1 MATHAFQ
8 QPYDATVSE
17 IDPMDLATPT
27 QDQRKSVG
35 RLTRLMARSLSL
47 VWQSARTPFLAL
59 IGLQL
64 LNAVALALQVVAVE
78 LALAAVLAITGSTG
92 DLWALVQ
99 PVLMLAGLTAVT
111 AVIASI
117 QVGLGRY
124 AGELVV
130 AVMWKRVLRVA
141 TRVDLRKF
149 ESVRFYDR
157 LQRVQADAAT
167 RPYQIT
173 YGLLATMG
181 ALAAGAALVIA
192 IVLVHPALL
201 PLLLIGGIPVLL
213 TSRRQSQ
220 LEFDFLARQAQSRR
234 LRTYLTWVQTGRDE
248 AKEVRAFGLARNFG
262 QRLNTLYADYLRDL
276 ARHVSQRSKLGAAG
290 SLGSAALLALTL
302 FLLAWLIST
311 NRLSIAEAGA
321 ALVAIRLLAGQV
333 KSGFS
338 GVQAIFES
346 GQFIDDLDGFLTLAP
361 AAEGGSLET
370 APPTDFL
377 RIRADAVSFSYPGRN
392 ALALQAASIE
402 VNRGEVVA
410 LVGENGSG
418 KTTLA
423 KVVAGLYEPGSGAVR
438 WDGTDIR
445 TFRPDL
451 FRERVAIIFQDFVR
465 YALSAEENIAVARPD
480 DDIDHA
486 AIREAAQIADAD
498 SFLSALP
505 AGYQTPLSRRFTG
518 GHELSGGQWQKVAI
532 ARAFYRNAPLVII
545 DEPTAALDAR
555 AEYELFSSLHEVLR
569 GRSALII
576 SHRFSTVRTA
586 DKIYVL
592 DHGRVV
598 EHGTH
603 DELVALGGQ
612 YAELFHLQ
620 ASAYSVDSVMD

>member
-1 MATHAFQ
+1 
-8 QPYDATVSE
+8 
-17 IDPMDLATPT
+17 MDLATPA
-27 QDQRKSVG
+27 QDQRKSIG
-35 RLTRLMARSLSL
+35 RLTRLMARSLSI

-64 LNAVALALQVVAVE
+64 LNAIALALQILAVQ
-78 LALAAVLAITGSTG
+78 LALTAVLEISGTS
-92 DLWALVQ
+92 DPWSLVQ
-99 PVLMLAGLTAVT
+99 PVLLLAGLTALT
-111 AVIASI
+111 AVIGSV

-149 ESVRFYDR
+149 ESARFYDR
-157 LQRVQADAAT
+157 LQRVQANALT

-173 YGLLATMG
+173 HGLVATTGG
-181 ALAAGAALVIA
+181 AAAGAGLLVA
-192 IVLVHPALL
+192 IVLVDPALL
-201 PLLLIGGIPVLL
+201 PLLLVGAVPVLL

-220 LEFDFLARQAQSRR
+220 LESDFLAQQTQSMR
-234 LRTYLTWVQTGRDE
+234 LRSYLTWVQTGRDE
-248 AKEVRAFGLARNFG
+248 AKEVRAFGLGRNFG
-262 QRLNTLYADYLRDL
+262 QRLNALYADYLRDL
-276 ARHVSQRSKLGAAG
+276 AQHLWHRSRLGAAG
-290 SLGSAALLALTL
+290 SLGSAILLALTL
-302 FLLAWLIST
+302 FVLAWLIST
-311 NRLSIAEAGA
+311 GRLTIAEAVA

-333 KSGFS
+333 QSGLS

-361 AAEGGSLET
+361 AAEGGSREI
-370 APPTDFL
+370 APPAEFQ
-377 RIRADAVSFSYPGRN
+377 RIRADAVSFSYPGRS

-402 VNRGEVVA
+402 INRGEVVA

-423 KVVAGLYEPGSGAVR
+423 KVMAGLYEPGSGAVR
-438 WDGTDIR
+438 WDGVDVR
-445 TFRPDL
+445 TFRPEL
-451 FRERVAIIFQDFVR
+451 LRQRIAIIFQDFVR

-480 DDIDHA
+480 DEVDHA
-486 AIREAAQIADAD
+486 AIREAAKLADAD
-498 SFLSALP
+498 SFLAALP
-505 AGYQTPLSRRFTG
+505 AGYETSLSPRFTS

-555 AEYELFSSLHEVLR
+555 AEYEMFSSLHEVLR

-586 DKIYVL
+586 DRIYVL

-598 EHGTH
+598 GQGTH

-612 YAELFHLQ
+612 YAELFNLQ
-620 ASAYSVDSVMD
+620 ASAYSVDRVRD

>member
-1 MATHAFQ
+1 
-8 QPYDATVSE
+8 VSE
-17 IDPMDLATPT
+17 IDPVDLATPA

-35 RLTRLMARSLSL
+35 RLTRLMARSLSM

-64 LNAVALALQVVAVE
+64 LNAIALVLQIVAVQLALT
-78 LALAAVLAITGSTG
+78 ALLDISGSAA
-92 DLWALVQ
+92 DLVRLVQ
-99 PVLMLAGLTAVT
+99 PVLLLAGLTAVT
-111 AVIASI
+111 AVIAST
-117 QVGLGRY
+117 QAGLGRY

-149 ESVRFYDR
+149 ESARFYDR
-157 LQRVQADAAT
+157 LQRVQANAQT

-173 YGLLATMG
+173 YGLVAAMG
-181 ALAAGAALVIA
+181 AAAAGAGLVVAIA
-192 IVLVHPALL
+192 LVHPTLL
-201 PLLLIGGIPVLL
+201 PLLLIGGVPVLL
-213 TSRRQSQ
+213 ASRRQSQ
-220 LEFDFLARQAQSRR
+220 LESDFLARQTQSVR
-234 LRTYLTWVQTGRDE
+234 LRNYLTWVQTGREE

-262 QRLNTLYADYLRDL
+262 KRLNTLYADYLRDL
-276 ARHVSQRSKLGAAG
+276 AQHLWHRSRLGAAG

-321 ALVAIRLLAGQV
+321 ALVAIRLLASQV
-333 KSGFS
+333 HSGFA
-338 GVQAIFES
+338 GVQAVFES
-346 GQFIDDLDGFLTLAP
+346 GLFIDDLDGFLTLAP
-361 AAEGGSLET
+361 AAEGGSREI
-370 APPTDFL
+370 APPADFH
-377 RIRADAVSFSYPGRN
+377 RIRADAVTFSYPGRSQ
-392 ALALQAASIE
+392 LALQSANIE

-423 KVVAGLYEPGSGAVR
+423 KVIAGLYEPGSGAVR
-438 WDGTDIR
+438 WDGTDVR

-451 FRERVAIIFQDFVR
+451 FRERVAIIFQDFVK

-486 AIREAAQIADAD
+486 AIREAARLADAD
-498 SFLSALP
+498 SFLSVLP
-505 AGYQTPLSRRFTG
+505 AGYQTPLSRRFVG

-532 ARAFYRNAPLVII
+532 ARAFYRSAPLVII

-555 AEYELFSSLHEVLR
+555 AEYELFSSLHEILR

-586 DKIYVL
+586 DRIYVL

-598 EHGTH
+598 EYGTH
-603 DELVALGGQ
+603 DELLALGGQ

-620 ASAYSVDSVMD
+620 ASAYSVDRAMD

>member
-1 MATHAFQ
+1 
-8 QPYDATVSE
+8 
-17 IDPMDLATPT
+17 MDLATPA
-27 QDQRKSVG
+27 QDQRKSIG
-35 RLTRLMARSLSL
+35 RLTRLMARSLSI

-64 LNAVALALQVVAVE
+64 LNAIALALQILAVQ
-78 LALAAVLAITGSTG
+78 LALTAILEISGTG
-92 DLWALVQ
+92 DPWRLVQ
-99 PVLMLAGLTAVT
+99 PVLLLAGLAAVT
-111 AVIASI
+111 AVIASV

-124 AGELVV
+124 AGERVV

-141 TRVDLRKF
+141 TRVDLRTF
-149 ESVRFYDR
+149 ESARFYDR
-157 LQRVQADAAT
+157 LHRVKANALT

-173 YGLLATMG
+173 NGLVATTG
-181 ALAAGAALVIA
+181 GAAASAGLVIA
-192 IVLVHPALL
+192 IVVLHPALL
-201 PLLLIGGIPVLL
+201 PLLLIGAVPVLL

-220 LEFDFLARQAQSRR
+220 LESDFLVRQTQSTR
-234 LRTYLTWVQTGRDE
+234 LRSYLTGVQTGRDE
-248 AKEVRAFGLARNFG
+248 AKEVRAFGLGRNFG
-262 QRLNTLYADYLRDL
+262 QRLNTLYADHLRDL
-276 ARHVSQRSKLGAAG
+276 VQHLWRRSRLGAAG
-290 SLGSAALLALTL
+290 SFGSAVLLALTL

-311 NRLSIAEAGA
+311 SRLSIAEAGA

-333 KSGFS
+333 QSGLA

-361 AAEGGSLET
+361 AAEGGSREV
-370 APPTDFL
+370 APPAEFH
-377 RIRADAVSFSYPGRN
+377 RVRADAVSFSYPGHS

-402 VNRGEVVA
+402 INRGEVVA

-423 KVVAGLYEPGSGAVR
+423 KVMAGLYEPGSGAVR
-438 WDGTDIR
+438 WDGVDVS
-445 TFRPDL
+445 TFRPEL

-465 YALSAEENIAVARPD
+465 YALSAEENIAVARSD
-480 DDIDHA
+480 DEVDHA
-486 AIREAAQIADAD
+486 AIREAAKIADAD
-498 SFLSALP
+498 SFLAALP
-505 AGYQTPLSRRFTG
+505 AGYETPLSRRFTG

-555 AEYELFSSLHEVLR
+555 AEYELFSSLREVLR

-586 DKIYVL
+586 DRIYVL

-598 EHGTH
+598 EQGTH
-603 DELVALGGQ
+603 DELMALGGQ

-620 ASAYSVDSVMD
+620 ASAYSVDRVMD

>member
-1 MATHAFQ
+1 
-8 QPYDATVSE
+8 VSE
-17 IDPMDLATPT
+17 IDPMDLATPAE
-27 QDQRKSVG
+27 DQQKSIG
-35 RLTRLMARSLSL
+35 RLTRLMARSLSM

-64 LNAVALALQVVAVE
+64 LNAIALALQVVAVQ
-78 LALAAVLAITGSTG
+78 LALTAVLAITGSTG
-92 DLWALVQ
+92 DLWRLAQ
-99 PVLMLAGLTAVT
+99 PVLLLAGLTAVT

-149 ESVRFYDR
+149 ESARFYDR
-157 LQRVQADAAT
+157 LQRVQANSAT

-173 YGLLATMG
+173 NGLVATIG
-181 ALAAGAALVIA
+181 ALAASAGLVVA

-201 PLLLIGGIPVLL
+201 PLLLVGGVPILL

-220 LEFDFLARQAQSRR
+220 LEFEFLSRQTQSMR

-248 AKEVRAFGLARNFG
+248 AKEIRAYGIARNFG

-276 ARHVSQRSKLGAAG
+276 EQHLWRRSKLGAAG
-290 SLGSAALLALTL
+290 SLGSAFLLALTL
-302 FLLAWLIST
+302 FMLAWLIST
-311 NRLSIAEAGA
+311 GRLSIAEAGA
-321 ALVAIRLLAGQV
+321 ALIAIRLLAGQV
-333 KSGFS
+333 QSGLA

-346 GQFIDDLDGFLTLAP
+346 GLFIDDLDGFLTLAP
-361 AAEGGSLET
+361 AAEGGSREI
-370 APPTDFL
+370 APPAEFH
-377 RIRADAVSFSYPGRN
+377 RIRSDAVSFSYPGRS
-392 ALALQAASIE
+392 ALALQAANIE
-402 VNRGEVVA
+402 INRGEVVA

-423 KVVAGLYEPGSGAVR
+423 KVMAGLYEPGSGAVR
-438 WDGTDIR
+438 WDGTDVR

-480 DDIDHA
+480 DEIDNA
-486 AIREAAQIADAD
+486 AVREAAKIADAD

-532 ARAFYRNAPLVII
+532 ARAFYRSAPLVII

-586 DKIYVL
+586 DRIYVL

-598 EHGTH
+598 EQGTH

>member
-1 MATHAFQ
+1 VATHAFQ

-64 LNAVALALQVVAVE
+64 LNAIALALQVVAVQ

-92 DLWALVQ
+92 DLWGLVQ
-99 PVLMLAGLTAVT
+99 PVLLLAGLTAAT

-181 ALAAGAALVIA
+181 ALAAGAGLVIA

-220 LEFDFLARQAQSRR
+220 LEFDFLARQSQSRR

-276 ARHVSQRSKLGAAG
+276 AQHVSQRSKLGAAG

-302 FLLAWLIST
+302 FLLGWLISS

-333 KSGFS
+333 QSGFS

-361 AAEGGSLET
+361 AAEGGSREI

-392 ALALQAASIE
+392 ALALQAANIE
-402 VNRGEVVA
+402 INRGEVVA

-423 KVVAGLYEPGSGAVR
+423 KVIAGLYEPGSGAVR

-451 FRERVAIIFQDFVR
+451 FRERIAIIFQDFVR

-480 DDIDHA
+480 DDIDQA
-486 AIREAAQIADAD
+486 AIREAAKIADAD

-586 DKIYVL
+586 DRIYVL

-598 EHGTH
+598 EQGTH
-603 DELVALGGQ
+603 DELVALRGQ

-620 ASAYSVDSVMD
+620 ASAYSVDSVID

>member
-1 MATHAFQ
+1 
-8 QPYDATVSE
+8 
-17 IDPMDLATPT
+17 MDLATPA
-27 QDQRKSVG
+27 QDQRKSIG
-35 RLTRLMARSLSL
+35 RLTRLMARSLSI

-64 LNAVALALQVVAVE
+64 LNAIALALQIFAVQ
-78 LALAAVLAITGSTG
+78 LALTAVLEISGTRDPWS
-92 DLWALVQ
+92 LVQ
-99 PVLMLAGLTAVT
+99 PVLLLAGLTAVT
-111 AVIASI
+111 AVIASV

-149 ESVRFYDR
+149 ESARFYDR
-157 LQRVQADAAT
+157 LQRVQANALT

-173 YGLLATMG
+173 HGLVATTGGAAASAGLL
-181 ALAAGAALVIA
+181 IA
-192 IVLVHPALL
+192 IGWVHPALL
-201 PLLLIGGIPVLL
+201 PLLLIGAVPVLL

-220 LEFDFLARQAQSRR
+220 LESDFLAQQTDSTR
-234 LRTYLTWVQTGRDE
+234 LRSYLTRVQTGRDE
-248 AKEVRAFGLARNFG
+248 AKEVRAFGLGRKFG

-276 ARHVSQRSKLGAAG
+276 AQHLWHRSRLGAAG
-290 SLGSAALLALTL
+290 SLGSALLLALTL

-311 NRLSIAEAGA
+311 GRLSIAEAGA
-321 ALVAIRLLAGQV
+321 AVVAIRLLAGQIH
-333 KSGFS
+333 SGLT

-361 AAEGGSLET
+361 AAEGGSREIG
-370 APPTDFL
+370 PPAEFD
-377 RIRADAVSFSYPGRN
+377 RIRSDAVSFSYPGRS
-392 ALALQAASIE
+392 ALALQAASVEI
-402 VNRGEVVA
+402 NRGEVVA

-423 KVVAGLYEPGSGAVR
+423 KVIAGLYEPGSGAVR
-438 WDGTDIR
+438 WDGVDVR
-445 TFRPDL
+445 TFRPEL

-465 YALSAEENIAVARPD
+465 YGLSAEENIAVARPD
-480 DDIDHA
+480 DEVDHA
-486 AIREAAQIADAD
+486 AIREAAKLADAD
-498 SFLSALP
+498 SFLAALP
-505 AGYQTPLSRRFTG
+505 AGYETPLSRRFTG

-569 GRSALII
+569 GRSALIV

-586 DKIYVL
+586 DRIYVL

-598 EHGTH
+598 EQGTH
-603 DELVALGGQ
+603 DELMALGGQ
-612 YAELFHLQ
+612 YAELFDLQ
-620 ASAYSVDSVMD
+620 ASAYSVDRIMD

>member
-1 MATHAFQ
+1 
-8 QPYDATVSE
+8 VSE
-17 IDPMDLATPT
+17 IDPVDLATPA
-27 QDQRKSVG
+27 QDQRKSVD
-35 RLTRLMARSLSL
+35 RLTRLMARSLSI

-64 LNAVALALQVVAVE
+64 LNAIAVVLQIVAVE
-78 LALAAVLAITGSTG
+78 LALTALLDISQSAA
-92 DLWALVQ
+92 DLWRLVQ
-99 PVLMLAGLTAVT
+99 PVLLLAGLTAVT
-111 AVIASI
+111 AVIASA
-117 QVGLGRY
+117 QAGLGRY
-124 AGELVV
+124 AGELVA

-149 ESVRFYDR
+149 ESARFYDR
-157 LQRVQADAAT
+157 LQRVQANALT

-173 YGLLATMG
+173 YGLVATMG
-181 ALAAGAALVIA
+181 AAAASAGLVVAIA
-192 IVLVHPALL
+192 LVHPTLL
-201 PLLLIGGIPVLL
+201 PLLLIGGVPLLL

-220 LEFDFLARQAQSRR
+220 LEFDFSARQTQPMR
-234 LRTYLTWVQTGRDE
+234 LRNYLTWVQTGRDE

-262 QRLNTLYADYLRDL
+262 QRLNTLYADHLRDL
-276 ARHVSQRSKLGAAG
+276 AQHLWHRSRLGAAG

-311 NRLSIAEAGA
+311 SRLSIAEAGA
-321 ALVAIRLLAGQV
+321 ALVAIRLLASQV
-333 KSGFS
+333 HSGFA
-338 GVQAIFES
+338 GVQAVFES

-361 AAEGGSLET
+361 AAEGGSRKI
-370 APPTDFL
+370 APPADFH
-377 RIRADAVSFSYPGRN
+377 RIRADAVTFSYPGRSQ
-392 ALALQAASIE
+392 LALQAADIE
-402 VNRGEVVA
+402 INRGEVVA

-423 KVVAGLYEPGSGAVR
+423 KVMAGLYEPGSGAVR
-438 WDGTDIR
+438 WDGIDVR

-451 FRERVAIIFQDFVR
+451 FRERVAIIFQDFVK
-465 YALSAEENIAVARPD
+465 YALSAEENIAMARPD

-486 AIREAAQIADAD
+486 AVREAARLADAD

-505 AGYQTPLSRRFTG
+505 AGYQTPLSRRFVG

-532 ARAFYRNAPLVII
+532 ARAFYRSAPLVII

-555 AEYELFSSLHEVLR
+555 AEYELFSSLHEILR

-586 DKIYVL
+586 DRIYVL

-598 EHGTH
+598 EHGNH

>member
-1 MATHAFQ
+1 
-8 QPYDATVSE
+8 
-17 IDPMDLATPT
+17 MDLATPA

-35 RLTRLMARSLSL
+35 QLTRLMARSLSM
-47 VWQSARTPFLAL
+47 VWQSARIPFVAL
-59 IGLQL
+59 VGLQVLNAIGLLFQI
-64 LNAVALALQVVAVE
+64 VAIQ
-78 LALAAVLAITGSTG
+78 LALAAVLNFPGSDG
-92 DLWALVQ
+92 SLWTLLQ
-99 PVLMLAGLTAVT
+99 PVLLLAALSAVT
-111 AVIASI
+111 AVIGSV
-117 QVGLGRY
+117 QGGFGRY
-124 AGELVV
+124 TGELV
-130 AVMWKRVLRVA
+130 AAGMWQRVLRVA

-149 ESVRFYDR
+149 ESARFYDR
-157 LQRVQADAAT
+157 LQRFQANAPT

-173 YGLLATMG
+173 NGLVATIGAVAASLGLL
-181 ALAAGAALVIA
+181 VA
-192 IVLVHPALL
+192 IMLVHPALL
-201 PLLLIGGIPVLL
+201 PLLLIGGVPVLI

-220 LEFDFLARQAQSRR
+220 LEFDFLARQTQSMR
-234 LRTYLTWVQTGRDE
+234 LRTYLTWVQTARDE

-262 QRLNTLYADYLRDL
+262 NRVNTLYAEHLRDL
-276 ARHVSQRSKLGAAG
+276 AQHLLHRSRLGAIG
-290 SLGSAALLALTL
+290 SLGSVVLLALTVC
-302 FLLAWLIST
+302 LLVWLIAAD
-311 NRLSIAEAGA
+311 RLSIAEAVA

-333 KSGFS
+333 HTGFT
-338 GVQAIFES
+338 GIQAIFES

-361 AAEGGSLET
+361 AAEAGSGGI
-370 APPTDFL
+370 APPAEFH
-377 RIRADAVSFSYPGRN
+377 RIRADAVTFSYPGRSQ
-392 ALALQAASIE
+392 LALQAASIE
-402 VNRGEVVA
+402 INRGEVVA

-423 KVVAGLYEPGSGAVR
+423 KIMAGLYEPGSGAVR

-445 TFRPDL
+445 RFRPDL

-465 YALSAEENIAVARPD
+465 YALSAEENIAIARPND
-480 DDIDHA
+480 EVDHLTV
-486 AIREAAQIADAD
+486 REAAKIADAD

-586 DKIYVL
+586 DRIYVL

-598 EHGTH
+598 EQGDH
-603 DELVALGGQ
+603 DELMALGGQ
-612 YAELFHLQ
+612 YAELFHIQ
-620 ASAYSVDSVMD
+620 ASAYSVDRVMD

>member
-1 MATHAFQ
+1 
-8 QPYDATVSE
+8 VSE
-17 IDPMDLATPT
+17 IDPMDLATPE
-27 QDQRKSVG
+27 QDQRKSIG
-35 RLTRLMARSLSL
+35 RLTRLMARSLSI

-64 LNAVALALQVVAVE
+64 LNALALTLQVFAVQ
-78 LALAAVLAITGSTG
+78 LALTAVLDISGNTG
-92 DLWALVQ
+92 DLWRLVQ
-99 PVLMLAGLTAVT
+99 PVMLLAGLTAVT
-111 AVIASI
+111 AVIASV

-124 AGELVV
+124 AAELVV

-149 ESVRFYDR
+149 ESARFYDR
-157 LQRVQADAAT
+157 LQRVQATALT

-173 YGLLATMG
+173 HGLVATVG
-181 ALAAGAALVIA
+181 SVAASAGLVIA
-192 IVLVHPALL
+192 IVLVHPGLL
-201 PLLLIGGIPVLL
+201 PLLLVGGVPVLL

-220 LEFDFLARQAQSRR
+220 LELDFLARQTQSMR
-234 LRTYLTWVQTGRDE
+234 LRNYLTRVQTGRDE
-248 AKEVRAFGLARNFG
+248 AKEVRAFGLARNFSR
-262 QRLNTLYADYLRDL
+262 RLNTLYADYLRDL
-276 ARHVSQRSKLGAAG
+276 AQHLWHRSRLGVAG
-290 SLGSAALLALTL
+290 SLGSAVSLALTL
-302 FLLAWLIST
+302 FLLGWLIST
-311 NRLSIAEAGA
+311 GRLSIVAAGA
-321 ALVAIRLLAGQV
+321 ALVAIRLLASQIQ
-333 KSGFS
+333 SGLS

-361 AAEGGSLET
+361 AAEGGSRAI
-370 APPTDFL
+370 APPADF
-377 RIRADAVSFSYPGRN
+377 RRVRADAVSFSYPGRS
-392 ALALQAASIE
+392 ALALQSASIE
-402 VNRGEVVA
+402 INQGEVVA

-423 KVVAGLYEPGSGAVR
+423 KVMAGLYEPGSGAVR
-438 WDGTDIR
+438 WDGVDVG

-480 DDIDHA
+480 DEIDHV
-486 AIREAAQIADAD
+486 AIREAARIADAD

-505 AGYQTPLSRRFTG
+505 AGYQTPLSRRFVG

-586 DKIYVL
+586 DRIYVL

-598 EHGTH
+598 EQGTH

-620 ASAYSVDSVMD
+620 ASAYSVDRVMD

>member
-1 MATHAFQ
+1 
-8 QPYDATVSE
+8 
-17 IDPMDLATPT
+17 MDLATPA
-27 QDQRKSVG
+27 QDQRKSIG
-35 RLTRLMARSLSL
+35 RLTRLMARSLSI

-64 LNAVALALQVVAVE
+64 LNAIALALQILAVQ
-78 LALAAVLAITGSTG
+78 LALTAVLEISGTS
-92 DLWALVQ
+92 DPWSLVQ
-99 PVLMLAGLTAVT
+99 PVLLLAGLTALT
-111 AVIASI
+111 AVIGSV

-149 ESVRFYDR
+149 ESARFYDR
-157 LQRVQADAAT
+157 LQRVQANALI

-173 YGLLATMG
+173 HGLVATTGG
-181 ALAAGAALVIA
+181 AAAGAGLLVA

-201 PLLLIGGIPVLL
+201 PLLLVGAVPVLL
-213 TSRRQSQ
+213 ASRRQSQ
-220 LEFDFLARQAQSRR
+220 LESDFLAQQMQSMR
-234 LRTYLTWVQTGRDE
+234 LRSYLTWVQTGRDE
-248 AKEVRAFGLARNFG
+248 AKEVRAFGLGRNFG
-262 QRLNTLYADYLRDL
+262 QRLNALYADYLREL
-276 ARHVSQRSKLGAAG
+276 AQHLWHRSRLGAAG
-290 SLGSAALLALTL
+290 SLGSAILLALTL
-302 FLLAWLIST
+302 FVLAWLIST
-311 NRLSIAEAGA
+311 GRLTIAEAVA

-333 KSGFS
+333 QSGLS

-361 AAEGGSLET
+361 AAEGGSREI
-370 APPTDFL
+370 APPAEFQ
-377 RIRADAVSFSYPGRN
+377 RIRADAVSFSYPGRS

-402 VNRGEVVA
+402 INRGEVVA

-423 KVVAGLYEPGSGAVR
+423 KVMAGLYEPGSGAVR
-438 WDGTDIR
+438 WDGVDVR
-445 TFRPDL
+445 TFRPEL
-451 FRERVAIIFQDFVR
+451 LRQRIAIIFQDFVR

-480 DDIDHA
+480 DEVDHA
-486 AIREAAQIADAD
+486 AIREAAKLADAD
-498 SFLSALP
+498 SFLAALP
-505 AGYQTPLSRRFTG
+505 AGYETSLSPRFTG

-555 AEYELFSSLHEVLR
+555 AEYEMFSSLHEVLR

-586 DKIYVL
+586 DRIYVL

-598 EHGTH
+598 GQGTH
-603 DELVALGGQ
+603 DELMALGGQ
-612 YAELFHLQ
+612 YAELFNLQ
-620 ASAYSVDSVMD
+620 ASAYSVDRVRD

>member
-1 MATHAFQ
+1 
-8 QPYDATVSE
+8 VSE
-17 IDPMDLATPT
+17 IDPMDLATPE
-27 QDQRKSVG
+27 QDQRKSIG
-35 RLTRLMARSLSL
+35 RLTRLMARSLSI

-64 LNAVALALQVVAVE
+64 LNALALTLQVFAVQ
-78 LALAAVLAITGSTG
+78 LALTAVLDISGNTG
-92 DLWALVQ
+92 DLWRLVQ
-99 PVLMLAGLTAVT
+99 PVMLLAGLTAVT
-111 AVIASI
+111 AVIASV

-124 AGELVV
+124 AAE
-130 AVMWKRVLRVA
+130 
-141 TRVDLRKF
+141 
-149 ESVRFYDR
+149 
-157 LQRVQADAAT
+157 
-167 RPYQIT
+167 
-173 YGLLATMG
+173 
-181 ALAAGAALVIA
+181 
-192 IVLVHPALL
+192 
-201 PLLLIGGIPVLL
+201 
-213 TSRRQSQ
+213 
-220 LEFDFLARQAQSRR
+220 
-234 LRTYLTWVQTGRDE
+234 
-248 AKEVRAFGLARNFG
+248 EVRAFGLARNFST
-262 QRLNTLYADYLRDL
+262 RLNTLYADYLRDL
-276 ARHVSQRSKLGAAG
+276 AQHLWHRSRLGVAG
-290 SLGSAALLALTL
+290 SLGSAVSLALTL
-302 FLLAWLIST
+302 FLLGWLIST
-311 NRLSIAEAGA
+311 GRLSIVAAGA
-321 ALVAIRLLAGQV
+321 ALVAIRLLASQIQ
-333 KSGFS
+333 SGLS

-361 AAEGGSLET
+361 AAEGGSRAI
-370 APPTDFL
+370 APPADF
-377 RIRADAVSFSYPGRN
+377 RRVRADAVTFSYPGRS
-392 ALALQAASIE
+392 ALALQSASIE
-402 VNRGEVVA
+402 INQGEVVA

-423 KVVAGLYEPGSGAVR
+423 KVMAGLYEPGSGAVR
-438 WDGTDIR
+438 WDGVDVS

-480 DDIDHA
+480 DEIDHA
-486 AIREAAQIADAD
+486 AIREAARIADAD

-505 AGYQTPLSRRFTG
+505 AGYQTPLSRRFVG

-586 DKIYVL
+586 DRIYVL

-598 EHGTH
+598 EQGTH

-620 ASAYSVDSVMD
+620 ASAYSVDRVMN

>member
-1 MATHAFQ
+1 M
-8 QPYDATVSE
+8 SE
-17 IDPMDLATPT
+17 IDPVDLATPA

-35 RLTRLMARSLSL
+35 RLTRLMARSLSM

-64 LNAVALALQVVAVE
+64 LNAIALVLQIVAVQLALT
-78 LALAAVLAITGSTG
+78 ALLDISGSAA
-92 DLWALVQ
+92 DLVRLVQ
-99 PVLMLAGLTAVT
+99 PVLLLAGLTAVT
-111 AVIASI
+111 AVIAST
-117 QVGLGRY
+117 QAGLGRY

-149 ESVRFYDR
+149 ESARFYDR
-157 LQRVQADAAT
+157 LQRVQANAQT

-173 YGLLATMG
+173 YGLVAAMG
-181 ALAAGAALVIA
+181 AAAAGAGLVAAIA
-192 IVLVHPALL
+192 LVHPTLL
-201 PLLLIGGIPVLL
+201 PLLLIGGVPVLL
-213 TSRRQSQ
+213 ASRRQSQ
-220 LEFDFLARQAQSRR
+220 LESDFLARQTQSVR
-234 LRTYLTWVQTGRDE
+234 LRNYLTWVQTGREE

-262 QRLNTLYADYLRDL
+262 KRLNTLYADYLRDL
-276 ARHVSQRSKLGAAG
+276 AQHLWHRSRLGAAG

-321 ALVAIRLLAGQV
+321 ALVAIRLLASQV
-333 KSGFS
+333 HSGFA
-338 GVQAIFES
+338 GVQAVFES
-346 GQFIDDLDGFLTLAP
+346 GLFIDDLDGFLTLAP
-361 AAEGGSLET
+361 AAEGGSREI
-370 APPTDFL
+370 APPADFH
-377 RIRADAVSFSYPGRN
+377 RIRADAVTFSYPGRSQ
-392 ALALQAASIE
+392 LALQSANIE

-410 LVGENGSG
+410 LVGGNGSG

-423 KVVAGLYEPGSGAVR
+423 KVIAGLYEPGSGAVR
-438 WDGTDIR
+438 WDGTDVR

-451 FRERVAIIFQDFVR
+451 FRERVAIIFQDFVK

-486 AIREAAQIADAD
+486 AIREAARLADAD
-498 SFLSALP
+498 SFLSVLP
-505 AGYQTPLSRRFTG
+505 AGYQTPLSRRFVG

-532 ARAFYRNAPLVII
+532 ARAFYRSAPLVII

-555 AEYELFSSLHEVLR
+555 AEYELFSSLHEILR

-586 DKIYVL
+586 DRIYVL

-598 EHGTH
+598 EYGTH
-603 DELVALGGQ
+603 DELLALGGQ

-620 ASAYSVDSVMD
+620 ASAYSVDRAMD

>member
-1 MATHAFQ
+1 
-8 QPYDATVSE
+8 
-17 IDPMDLATPT
+17 MDLATPA
-27 QDQRKSVG
+27 QDQRKSLG
-35 RLTRLMARSLSL
+35 RLTRLMARSLSM

-64 LNAVALALQVVAVE
+64 LNAIALALQILAVQ
-78 LALAAVLAITGSTG
+78 LALTALLQITGGTG
-92 DLWALVQ
+92 DLWRLVQ
-99 PVLMLAGLTAVT
+99 PVMLLAGLTAVT
-111 AVIASI
+111 AVIASV
-117 QVGLGRY
+117 QVGLWRY

-157 LQRVQADAAT
+157 LQRVQADAQT

-173 YGLLATMG
+173 YGLVAAIGAAATS
-181 ALAAGAALVIA
+181 AALVVTIML
-192 IVLVHPALL
+192 IHPTLL
-201 PLLLIGGIPVLL
+201 PLLLVGGVPVLL

-220 LEFDFLARQAQSRR
+220 LESDFLARQTQSMR
-234 LRTYLTWVQTGRDE
+234 LRSYLTWVQTGRDE
-248 AKEVRAFGLARNFG
+248 AKEIRAFGLARNFG

-276 ARHVSQRSKLGAAG
+276 AQHLWHRSRLGAAG
-290 SLGSAALLALTL
+290 SLGSAVLLALTL

-311 NRLSIAEAGA
+311 SRLSIAEAGA

-333 KSGFS
+333 QSGLN

-346 GQFIDDLDGFLTLAP
+346 GAFIDDLDGFLTLAP
-361 AAEGGSLET
+361 AAEGGSREI
-370 APPTDFL
+370 APPVDFH
-377 RIRADAVSFSYPGRN
+377 RIRADAVSFSYPGRSQ
-392 ALALQAASIE
+392 LALQAASIE
-402 VNRGEVVA
+402 INRGEVVA

-423 KVVAGLYEPGSGAVR
+423 KVMAGLYEPGSGAVR
-438 WDGTDIR
+438 WDGTDVR

-451 FRERVAIIFQDFVR
+451 FRERVAIIFQDYVK

-480 DDIDHA
+480 DEIDHA
-486 AIREAAQIADAD
+486 AVREAARLADAD

-505 AGYQTPLSRRFTG
+505 AGYQTPLSRRFVG

-532 ARAFYRNAPLVII
+532 ARAFYRSAPMVII

-586 DKIYVL
+586 DRIYVL

-620 ASAYSVDSVMD
+620 ASAYSVDSVLD

>member
-1 MATHAFQ
+1 
-8 QPYDATVSE
+8 
-17 IDPMDLATPT
+17 MDLATPA
-27 QDQRKSVG
+27 QDQQKSVG
-35 RLTRLMARSLSL
+35 RLTRLMARSLSM

-64 LNAVALALQVVAVE
+64 LNAIALALQVVAVQM
-78 LALAAVLAITGSTG
+78 ALTAVLSLTGSTG
-92 DLWALVQ
+92 DLWPLVQ
-99 PVLMLAGLTAVT
+99 PVLLLAGLTAAT

-149 ESVRFYDR
+149 ESGRFYDR
-157 LQRVQADAAT
+157 LQRVQANAVT

-181 ALAAGAALVIA
+181 ALAASAGLVIA

-201 PLLLIGGIPVLL
+201 PLLLVGGVPVLL

-220 LEFDFLARQAQSRR
+220 LEFDFLARQTQSMR

-276 ARHVSQRSKLGAAG
+276 AQHVSHRSKLGAAG

-311 NRLSIAEAGA
+311 SRLSIAEAGA

-333 KSGFS
+333 QSGFT
-338 GVQAIFES
+338 GAQAIFES

-361 AAEGGSLET
+361 AAEGGSREI

-392 ALALQAASIE
+392 ALALQAANIE
-402 VNRGEVVA
+402 INRGEVVA

-423 KVVAGLYEPGSGAVR
+423 KVIAGLYEPGSGAVR
-438 WDGTDIR
+438 WDGTDVR
-445 TFRPDL
+445 NFRPDL

-480 DDIDHA
+480 DEIDHA
-486 AIREAAQIADAD
+486 AIREAAKIADAD
-498 SFLSALP
+498 SFLTALP
-505 AGYQTPLSRRFTG
+505 AGYQTPLSRRFVG

-586 DKIYVL
+586 DRIYVL

-620 ASAYSVDSVMD
+620 ASAYSVDRVMD

>member
-1 MATHAFQ
+1 
-8 QPYDATVSE
+8 VSE
-17 IDPMDLATPT
+17 IDPMDLATPA
-27 QDQRKSVG
+27 QDQRKSIG
-35 RLTRLMARSLSL
+35 RLTRLMARSLSI

-64 LNAVALALQVVAVE
+64 LNAIALALQIFAVQ
-78 LALAAVLAITGSTG
+78 LALTAVLEISGTRDPWS
-92 DLWALVQ
+92 LVQ
-99 PVLMLAGLTAVT
+99 PVLLLAGLTAVT
-111 AVIASI
+111 AVIASV

-149 ESVRFYDR
+149 ESARFYDR
-157 LQRVQADAAT
+157 LQRVQANALT

-173 YGLLATMG
+173 HGLVATTGGAAASAGLL
-181 ALAAGAALVIA
+181 IA
-192 IVLVHPALL
+192 IGWVHPALL
-201 PLLLIGGIPVLL
+201 PLLLVGAVPVLL

-220 LEFDFLARQAQSRR
+220 LESDFLAQQTDSTR
-234 LRTYLTWVQTGRDE
+234 LRSYLTRVQTGRDE
-248 AKEVRAFGLARNFG
+248 AKEVRAFGLGRKFG

-276 ARHVSQRSKLGAAG
+276 AQHLWHRSRLGAAG
-290 SLGSAALLALTL
+290 SLGSAILLALTL

-311 NRLSIAEAGA
+311 GRLSIAEAGA
-321 ALVAIRLLAGQV
+321 AVVAIRLLAGQIH
-333 KSGFS
+333 SGLT
-338 GVQAIFES
+338 GVQTIFES

-361 AAEGGSLET
+361 AAEGGSREIG
-370 APPTDFL
+370 PPAEFD
-377 RIRADAVSFSYPGRN
+377 RIRSDAVSFSYPGRS
-392 ALALQAASIE
+392 ALALQAASVEI
-402 VNRGEVVA
+402 NRGEVVA

-423 KVVAGLYEPGSGAVR
+423 KVIAGLYEPGSGAVR
-438 WDGTDIR
+438 WDGVDVR
-445 TFRPDL
+445 TFRPEL

-465 YALSAEENIAVARPD
+465 YGLSAEENIAVARPD
-480 DDIDHA
+480 DEVDHA
-486 AIREAAQIADAD
+486 AIREAAKLADAD
-498 SFLSALP
+498 SFLAALP
-505 AGYQTPLSRRFTG
+505 AGYETPLSRRFTG

-569 GRSALII
+569 GRSALIV

-586 DKIYVL
+586 DRIYVL

-598 EHGTH
+598 EQGTH
-603 DELVALGGQ
+603 DELMALGGQ
-612 YAELFHLQ
+612 YAELFDLQ
-620 ASAYSVDSVMD
+620 ASAYSVDRIMD

>member
-1 MATHAFQ
+1 
-8 QPYDATVSE
+8 
-17 IDPMDLATPT
+17 MDLATPAE
-27 QDQRKSVG
+27 DQQKSIG
-35 RLTRLMARSLSL
+35 RLTRLMARSLSM

-64 LNAVALALQVVAVE
+64 LNAIALALQVVAVQ
-78 LALAAVLAITGSTG
+78 LALTAVLAITGSTG
-92 DLWALVQ
+92 DLWRLAQ
-99 PVLMLAGLTAVT
+99 PVLLLAGLTAVT

-149 ESVRFYDR
+149 ESARFYDR
-157 LQRVQADAAT
+157 LQRVQANSAT

-173 YGLLATMG
+173 NGLVATIG
-181 ALAAGAALVIA
+181 ALAASAGLVVA

-201 PLLLIGGIPVLL
+201 PLLLVGGVPIWL

-220 LEFDFLARQAQSRR
+220 LEFDFLARQTQSMR

-248 AKEVRAFGLARNFG
+248 AKEIRAYGIARNFG

-276 ARHVSQRSKLGAAG
+276 EQHLWRRSKLGAAG
-290 SLGSAALLALTL
+290 SLGSAFLLALTL
-302 FLLAWLIST
+302 FMLAWLIST
-311 NRLSIAEAGA
+311 SRLSIAEAGA
-321 ALVAIRLLAGQV
+321 ALIAIRLLAGQV
-333 KSGFS
+333 QSGLA

-346 GQFIDDLDGFLTLAP
+346 GLFIDDVDGFLTLAP
-361 AAEGGSLET
+361 AAEGGSREI
-370 APPTDFL
+370 APPAEFH
-377 RIRADAVSFSYPGRN
+377 RIRADAVSFSYPGRS
-392 ALALQAASIE
+392 ALALQAANIE
-402 VNRGEVVA
+402 INRGEVVA

-423 KVVAGLYEPGSGAVR
+423 KVMAGLYEPGSGAVR
-438 WDGTDIR
+438 WDGTDVR

-480 DDIDHA
+480 DEIDNA
-486 AIREAAQIADAD
+486 AVREAAKIADAD

-532 ARAFYRNAPLVII
+532 ARAFYRSAPLVII

-586 DKIYVL
+586 DRIYVL

-598 EHGTH
+598 EQGTH

>member
-1 MATHAFQ
+1 
-8 QPYDATVSE
+8 
-17 IDPMDLATPT
+17 MDLATPA

-35 RLTRLMARSLSL
+35 RLTRLMARSLSM

-64 LNAVALALQVVAVE
+64 LNAIAIALQILAVQLALT
-78 LALAAVLAITGSTG
+78 ALLQITGGTG
-92 DLWALVQ
+92 DLWRLVQ
-99 PVLMLAGLTAVT
+99 PVMLLAGLTAVT
-111 AVIASI
+111 AVIASV
-117 QVGLGRY
+117 QVGLWRY

-149 ESVRFYDR
+149 ESARFYDR
-157 LQRVQADAAT
+157 LQRVQADAQT

-173 YGLLATMG
+173 YGLVATIG
-181 ALAAGAALVIA
+181 AAAASAALVVTIML
-192 IVLVHPALL
+192 IHPTLL
-201 PLLLIGGIPVLL
+201 PLLLVGGVPVLL

-220 LEFDFLARQAQSRR
+220 LESDFLARQKQSMR
-234 LRTYLTWVQTGRDE
+234 LRSYLTWVQTGRDE
-248 AKEVRAFGLARNFG
+248 AKEIRAFGLARNFG

-276 ARHVSQRSKLGAAG
+276 AQHLWHRSRLGAAG
-290 SLGSAALLALTL
+290 SLGSAVLLALTL

-311 NRLSIAEAGA
+311 SRLSVAEAGA

-333 KSGFS
+333 QSGLS

-346 GQFIDDLDGFLTLAP
+346 GAFIDDLDGFLTLAP
-361 AAEGGSLET
+361 AAEGGSREI
-370 APPTDFL
+370 APPVDFH
-377 RIRADAVSFSYPGRN
+377 RIRADAVSFSYPGRSQ
-392 ALALQAASIE
+392 LALQAASIE
-402 VNRGEVVA
+402 INRGEVVA

-423 KVVAGLYEPGSGAVR
+423 KVMAGLYEPGSGAVR
-438 WDGTDIR
+438 WDGTDVR

-451 FRERVAIIFQDFVR
+451 FRERVAIIFQDYVK

-480 DDIDHA
+480 DEIDHA
-486 AIREAAQIADAD
+486 AVREAARLADAD

-505 AGYQTPLSRRFTG
+505 AGYQTPLSRRFVG

-532 ARAFYRNAPLVII
+532 ARAFYRSAPLVII

-586 DKIYVL
+586 DRIYVL

-598 EHGTH
+598 EQGSH

-620 ASAYSVDSVMD
+620 ASAYSVDSVLD

>member
-1 MATHAFQ
+1 
-8 QPYDATVSE
+8 
-17 IDPMDLATPT
+17 MDLATPA
-27 QDQRKSVG
+27 QDQQKSVG
-35 RLTRLMARSLSL
+35 RLTRLMARSLSM

-64 LNAVALALQVVAVE
+64 LNAIALALQVVAVQM
-78 LALAAVLAITGSTG
+78 ALTAVLSLTGSTG
-92 DLWALVQ
+92 DLWPLVQ
-99 PVLMLAGLTAVT
+99 PVLLLAGLTAAT

-149 ESVRFYDR
+149 ESGRFYDR
-157 LQRVQADAAT
+157 LQRVQANAVT

-181 ALAAGAALVIA
+181 ALAASAALVIA

-201 PLLLIGGIPVLL
+201 PLLLVGGVPVLL

-220 LEFDFLARQAQSRR
+220 LEFDFLARQTQSMR

-276 ARHVSQRSKLGAAG
+276 AQHVSHRSKLGAAG

-311 NRLSIAEAGA
+311 SRLSIAEAGA

-333 KSGFS
+333 QSGFT
-338 GVQAIFES
+338 GAQAIFES

-361 AAEGGSLET
+361 AAEGGSREI

-392 ALALQAASIE
+392 ALALQAANIE
-402 VNRGEVVA
+402 INRGEVVA

-423 KVVAGLYEPGSGAVR
+423 KVIAGLYEPGSGAVR
-438 WDGTDIR
+438 WDGTDVR
-445 TFRPDL
+445 DFRPDL

-480 DDIDHA
+480 DEIDHA
-486 AIREAAQIADAD
+486 AIREAAKIADAD
-498 SFLSALP
+498 SFLTALP
-505 AGYQTPLSRRFTG
+505 AGYQTPLSRRFVG

-586 DKIYVL
+586 DRIYVL

-620 ASAYSVDSVMD
+620 ASAYSVDRVMD

>member
-1 MATHAFQ
+1 
-8 QPYDATVSE
+8 
-17 IDPMDLATPT
+17 MDLATPA
-27 QDQRKSVG
+27 QDQQKSVG
-35 RLTRLMARSLSL
+35 RLTRLMARSLAM
-47 VWQSARTPFLAL
+47 VWQSARTPFLTL

-64 LNAVALALQVVAVE
+64 LNAIALALQVVAVQ
-78 LALAAVLAITGSTG
+78 LALTAVLAITGSTG
-92 DLWALVQ
+92 DLWPLVQ
-99 PVLMLAGLTAVT
+99 PVLLLAGLTAAT
-111 AVIASI
+111 AVIGSI

-124 AGELVV
+124 AGELGV

-149 ESVRFYDR
+149 ESARFYDR
-157 LQRVQADAAT
+157 LQRVQANALT

-173 YGLLATMG
+173 SGLLATMG
-181 ALAAGAALVIA
+181 ALAASAGLVVA
-192 IVLVHPALL
+192 IVLVYPALL
-201 PLLLIGGIPVLL
+201 PLLAVGGVPVLL

-220 LEFDFLARQAQSRR
+220 LEFDFLARQTQSMR

-248 AKEVRAFGLARNFG
+248 AKEIRAFGLARNFG

-276 ARHVSQRSKLGAAG
+276 AQHVSQRSKLGTAG
-290 SLGSAALLALTL
+290 SLGSAALLGLTL

-311 NRLSIAEAGA
+311 SRLSIAEAGA

-333 KSGFS
+333 QSGLT

-361 AAEGGSLET
+361 AAEGGSREI
-370 APPTDFL
+370 APPADFH
-377 RIRADAVSFSYPGRN
+377 RIRADAVSFSYPGRS
-392 ALALQAASIE
+392 ALALQAANIE
-402 VNRGEVVA
+402 INRGEVVA

-423 KVVAGLYEPGSGAVR
+423 KVMAGLYEPGSGAVR
-438 WDGTDIR
+438 WDGTDVR

-465 YALSAEENIAVARPD
+465 YALTAEENIAVARPD
-480 DDIDHA
+480 DEIDHA
-486 AIREAAQIADAD
+486 AIREAAKIADAD

-505 AGYQTPLSRRFTG
+505 AGYQTPLSRRFIA

-532 ARAFYRNAPLVII
+532 ARAFYRDAPLVII

-586 DKIYVL
+586 DRIYVL

-598 EHGTH
+598 EQGTH

-620 ASAYSVDSVMD
+620 ASAYSVDRAMD

>member
-1 MATHAFQ
+1 
-8 QPYDATVSE
+8 
-17 IDPMDLATPT
+17 MDLATPA
-27 QDQRKSVG
+27 QDQRKSIG
-35 RLTRLMARSLSL
+35 RLTRLMARSLSI

-64 LNAVALALQVVAVE
+64 LNAIALALQIFAVQ
-78 LALAAVLAITGSTG
+78 LALTAVLEISGTRDPWS
-92 DLWALVQ
+92 LVQ
-99 PVLMLAGLTAVT
+99 PVLLLAGLTAVT
-111 AVIASI
+111 AVIASV

-149 ESVRFYDR
+149 ESARFYDR
-157 LQRVQADAAT
+157 LQRVQANALT

-173 YGLLATMG
+173 HGLVATTGGAAASAGLL
-181 ALAAGAALVIA
+181 IA
-192 IVLVHPALL
+192 IGWVHPALL
-201 PLLLIGGIPVLL
+201 PLLLVGAVPVLL

-220 LEFDFLARQAQSRR
+220 LESDFLAQQTDSTR
-234 LRTYLTWVQTGRDE
+234 LRSYLTRVQTGRDE
-248 AKEVRAFGLARNFG
+248 AKEVRAFGLGRKFG

-276 ARHVSQRSKLGAAG
+276 AQHLLHRSRLGAAG
-290 SLGSAALLALTL
+290 SLGSALLLALTL

-311 NRLSIAEAGA
+311 GRLSIAEAGA
-321 ALVAIRLLAGQV
+321 AVVAIRLLAGQIH
-333 KSGFS
+333 SGLT

-361 AAEGGSLET
+361 AAEGGSREIG
-370 APPTDFL
+370 PPAEFD
-377 RIRADAVSFSYPGRN
+377 RIRSDAVSFSYPGRS
-392 ALALQAASIE
+392 ALALQAASVEI
-402 VNRGEVVA
+402 NRGEVVA

-423 KVVAGLYEPGSGAVR
+423 KVIAGLYEPGSGAVR
-438 WDGTDIR
+438 WDGVDVR
-445 TFRPDL
+445 TFRPEL

-465 YALSAEENIAVARPD
+465 YGLSAEENIAVARPD
-480 DDIDHA
+480 DEVDHA
-486 AIREAAQIADAD
+486 AIREAAKLADAD
-498 SFLSALP
+498 SFLAALP
-505 AGYQTPLSRRFTG
+505 AGYETPLSRRFTG

-569 GRSALII
+569 GRSALIV

-586 DKIYVL
+586 DRIYVL

-598 EHGTH
+598 EQGTH
-603 DELVALGGQ
+603 DELMALGGQ
-612 YAELFHLQ
+612 YAELFDLQ
-620 ASAYSVDSVMD
+620 ASAYSVDRIMD